1 MKSSIM
7 AIDVCLVMRV
17 SGFKSQTSWVIF
29 KEKKKKPDIVQRIIK
44 VEKDI

>member
-1 MKSSIM
+1 MESSIM

-29 KEKKKKPDIVQRIIK
+29 KEKKKPDIVQRIIK